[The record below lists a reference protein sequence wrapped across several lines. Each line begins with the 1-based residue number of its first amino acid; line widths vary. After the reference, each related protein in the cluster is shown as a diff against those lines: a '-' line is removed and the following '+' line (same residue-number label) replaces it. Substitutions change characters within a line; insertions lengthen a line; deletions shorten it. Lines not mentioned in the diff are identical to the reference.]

1 MTRSP
6 IALALSAALAALV
19 LAACGGGGGSTEAA
33 SAPADPEEPATGT
46 LRVFTYEDTV
56 APDLMKPFEEQNPDL
71 EVKTASFGSDSEAA
85 AKLVGWL
92 PGRRGRVLPRRDAA
106 AAARQLL
113 APIDTAGVPEWDNL
127 AFTDA
132 PGVQSEGKVWV
143 VPLSAGPQGLIVNTE
158 KVTEPP
164 DSWQAL
170 FDPQYKGEVAIEG
183 DYELPAIAEAALA
196 IGIEDPMA
204 MDEAE
209 LAEATDY
216 LKEHHGQFRALWE
229 SDSDLVNL
237 FKSGEVVIS
246 DGGPGIAQR
255 MIEDGVPVEWI
266 APKEGPLSWVCGLS
280 ITSKAQNVDAAYRL
294 INWQASPQ
302 AQAIRAD
309 DGYVRH
315 QPEGDVAGLGGSE
328 AHRRPGEHRR
338 RDPRDAAPDRGRM
351 GPRLP
356 GIPVGMKRARRRH
369 A

>member
-1 MTRSP
+1 MTAR
-6 IALALSAALAALV
+6 IAIASLLAALV
-19 LAACGGGGGSTEAA
+19 LAACGGGGGSTEVA

-85 AKLVGWL
+85 AKLVGGFQADVVESCL
-92 PGRRGRVLPRRDAA
+92 DEMQPLQRG
-106 AAARQLL
+106 QLL

-158 KVTEPP
+158 KVAEPP

-170 FDPQYKGEVAIEG
+170 FDPQYEGEVAIEG

-237 FKSGEVVIS
+237 FKSGEVVIA

-309 DGYVRH
+309 DGYVLTNPTAMSLVSAEAKPTADPASIEGAI
-315 QPEGDVAGLGGSE
+315 PETQRPIEDEWVHAFQEFQSE
-328 AHRRPGEHRR
+328 
-338 RDPRDAAPDRGRM
+338 
-351 GPRLP
+351 
-356 GIPVGMKRARRRH
+356 
-369 A
+369 